1 MKNSNKKILLMVVIA
16 VCLIAVIASISYGYF
31 DSNLDNHN
39 VGNYVVYLGENFTL
53 STNSG
58 APVNVNVN
66 DFTTFGT
73 SVDQEMVNNTTNL
86 NIILDNNTG
95 QNVTCTYD
103 YVWRWDNTSGQY
115 TKSEGVDD
123 STNKEYTVKVGNG
136 NEEEK
141 QLPDYNN
148 TLKIGNSTITSSTTG
163 ETNQTVPVTIKF
175 YNLASVDQSTHQG
188 KSYRGGVI
196 LDNITCNVS

>member
-103 YVWRWDNTSGQY
+103 YVWRWDSTSGNY
-115 TKSEGVDD
+115 TKSTGV
-123 STNKEYTVKVGNG
+123 TGNTKEYTVKVGNS
-136 NEEEK
+136 NKEEQ

-148 TLKIGNSTITSSTTG
+148 TLVIDNGTITASG
-163 ETNQTVPVTIKF
+163 TNNNTVTVPVTIKF
-175 YNLASVDQSTHQG
+175 YNLASVDQSKHKAQ
-188 KSYRGGVI
+188 SYRGGVI